1 MHLPGGCLDHIRLAT
16 VRFGLRLCERLAR
29 GSTASSKSPVLRRDI
44 SSKTQVQSGV
54 TAPVDTYLRE
64 RRAAVI
70 PLSLKFCEATC
81 VFAHQ
86 KMRGVFARAFL
97 HHVVFPQPAT
107 PATIKEPL
115 LDTCSSAKRQA
126 SCSCEPEKSS
136 QGPTNSGTRC
146 GIQVGRKTDSDYC
159 RTIMRN
165 LHTSSKHFF
174 LTVALWPRVLC

>member
-1 MHLPGGCLDHIRLAT
+1 MTPKPREGQHHQLEISGAQEGYFT
-16 VRFGLRLCERLAR
+16 
-29 GSTASSKSPVLRRDI
+29 RR
-44 SSKTQVQSGV
+44 
-54 TAPVDTYLRE
+54 TYLRC
-64 RRAAVI
+64 ACATVI
-70 PLSLKFCEATC
+70 PFSLKFCEATC

-86 KMRGVFARAFL
+86 KMRGVFARALL

-146 GIQVGRKTDSDYC
+146 GIQVGKKNRQ
-159 RTIMRN
+159 
-165 LHTSSKHFF
+165 
-174 LTVALWPRVLC
+174 